1 MPWNNQP
8 GSTGGNS
15 QGPRGPW
22 GRGSSGGGSGGP
34 PDLDELL
41 RRGRDRL
48 RRLVP
53 SGGFTAGSL
62 AVIGLGLV
70 VMWLLSGIYF
80 VTGRE
85 QGIVM
90 RFGQVV
96 GRSTQGINY
105 HLPWPIETAQV
116 VEVTNENQLNIGYQ
130 QSSDVSDATQEGDVP
145 AESLMLTGDENIVD
159 INFTVFWV
167 VNDASAY
174 LFNVDSPDKAVKA
187 VAESAMRE
195 VVGQSQFQ
203 SIITQDRDL
212 VQTKVRELMQKTLDL
227 YGTGITITRVQL
239 GNAAAPE
246 QVNDAFRD
254 VQAARANQ
262 EQMRNEAE
270 AYANKI
276 IPEARGQAARIVQ
289 QAEAYREKAIA
300 EASGE
305 AKQFLSVYQEYRK
318 APEVTRR
325 RMYLETMSQVL
336 APMNKI
342 ILDDSTGRNIVPY
355 LPLPDLTKNRTESVT
370 VTPSPQSGA
379 SAQPPATQLF
389 AGPQQ

>member
-1 MPWNNQP
+1 M
-8 GSTGGNS
+8 
-15 QGPRGPW
+15 
-22 GRGSSGGGSGGP
+22 P
-34 PDLDELL
+34 PDFDDLV
-41 RRGRDRL
+41 RRGRERL
-48 RRLVP
+48 AKLLPNGRLTR
-53 SGGFTAGSL
+53 GAQ

-70 VMWLLSGIYF
+70 GMWLLSGIYF
-80 VTGRE
+80 VSGRE

-90 RFGQVV
+90 RFGAVV

-116 VEVTNENQLNIGYQ
+116 VEVTNENQLNIGYV
-130 QSSDVSDATQEGDVP
+130 QSSDVSDPTQAGDVP

-159 INFTVFWV
+159 VNFTVFWV
-167 VNDASAY
+167 VKDASAY
-174 LFNVDSPDKAVKA
+174 LFNVDNPEKAIKA

-195 VVGQSQFQ
+195 VVGQSAFED
-203 SIITQDRDL
+203 IITQDREL
-212 VQTKVRELMQKTLDL
+212 VQTRVRDLIQKTLDR
-227 YGTGITITRVQL
+227 YGAGIAITRVQL

-289 QAEAYREKAIA
+289 QGEAYRQQVIA

-305 AKQFLSVYQEYRK
+305 AKRFLAVYQEYRK

-342 ILDDSTGRNIVPY
+342 IIDDASGHGVVPY
-355 LPLPDLTKNRTESVT
+355 LPLSDLQKDRPETVT
-370 VTPSPQSGA
+370 VTPPPGA
-379 SAQPPATQLF
+379 VAGTSQVT
-389 AGPQQ
+389 AGPQ

>member
-1 MPWNNQP
+1 MPWNNQS
-8 GSTGGNS
+8 GGGNG
-15 QGPRGPW
+15 QEPRGPW
-22 GRGSSGGGSGGP
+22 SRGPTGGGRGGS
-34 PDLDELL
+34 PDFDDLM
-41 RRGRDRL
+41 RRGRERL
-48 RRLVP
+48 AKFLP
-53 SGGFTAGSL
+53 SGGLTRGTL
-62 AVIGLGLV
+62 VIVGLGLV
-70 VMWLLSGIYF
+70 GIWLLSGIYF

-90 RFGQVV
+90 RFGEVV
-96 GRSTQGINY
+96 GHSTQGINY

-116 VEVTNENQLNIGYQ
+116 VEVTNENQLNIGYV
-130 QSSDVSDATQEGDVP
+130 QSSDVSDPTQAGDVP

-159 INFTVFWV
+159 VNFTVFWV
-167 VNDASAY
+167 VKDASAY
-174 LFNVDSPDKAVKA
+174 LFNVDNPDKAIKA

-195 VVGQSQFQ
+195 VVGQSAFE
-203 SIITQDRDL
+203 SIITQDREL
-212 VQTKVRELMQKTLDL
+212 VQTRVRDLTQKTLDL
-227 YGTGITITRVQL
+227 YGAGITITRVQL

-276 IPEARGQAARIVQ
+276 IPEARGEAARIVQ
-289 QAEAYREKAIA
+289 QAEAYRQQVIA

-305 AKQFLSVYQEYRK
+305 AKRFLAVYQEYRK
-318 APEVTRR
+318 APEITRR

-342 ILDDSTGRNIVPY
+342 ILDDASGRNVVPY
-355 LPLPDLTKNRTESVT
+355 LPLSDLQKDRPETVT
-370 VTPSPQSGA
+370 VTPPPGA
-379 SAQPPATQLF
+379 VAGTSQIT
-389 AGPQQ
+389 AGPQ